1 MLYAQPRLVYLMHI
15 QPTMPEPAKIDLSLG
30 CALMQ
35 IATKSAVRQKVPG
48 YAYEYAIRLTM
59 GDGRTEQLACDDEP
73 ALRNAVLALKPQK
86 IIIDGA
92 TSEAERRSLH
102 LLLANI
108 GGTLV
113 K

>member
-1 MLYAQPRLVYLMHI
+1 
-15 QPTMPEPAKIDLSLG
+15 MPEPAKIDLSLG

-35 IATKSAVRQKVPG
+35 IATKSAVRKKVPE
-48 YAYEYAIRLTM
+48 YQYEYAIRFTLR
-59 GDGRTEQLACDDEP
+59 DGRTEQLACDDEP
-73 ALRNAVLALKPQK
+73 ALRNAVLELKPQK

-108 GGTLV
+108 GGFTLV